1 MQTLVVTLIVAV
13 ALVYAAASYLP
24 RAWREYI
31 VFFLAQRGLSQ
42 ARLAAFFKTEASCGS
57 GCGSCGSGN
66 GGCAAPVLNLD
77 DDEPTDGRRIIKI
90 HSRS

>member
-1 MQTLVVTLIVAV
+1 MQNLIVALIV
-13 ALVYAAASYLP
+13 TIAAVFAAANYLP
-24 RAWREYI
+24 RTWREQI
-31 VFFLAQRGLSQ
+31 VFFLVQRGLNQ
-42 ARLAAFFKTEASCGS
+42 PRMAAFFKVDASCGS

-66 GGCAAPVLNLD
+66 GGCAAPPLNLD